1 MKMKSTSRNYK
12 DDVNLRKFLC
22 FNMKNLLF
30 VEVFMSLIFR
40 SIVRRIT
47 PLFCLG
53 VIRILSNIYDGA
65 ILQIV
70 SKYNFA
76 KKAPS

>member
-12 DDVNLRKFLC
+12 DDVNLRKF
-22 FNMKNLLF
+22 
-30 VEVFMSLIFR
+30 FMSLIFR
-40 SIVRRIT
+40 SIARRIT

-70 SKYNFA
+70 SKYFC
-76 KKAPS
+76 KKGSVMMFDSPK